1 MKDFCIL
8 LRNRKKIPVY
18 ARELEKRGITV
29 SCEEVS
35 GYLKSREVSVLLN
48 LLRVVD
54 NPLSD
59 IPITSVMLSP
69 MFMFSADEV
78 AEIRLINKE
87 HNIYT
92 NLYDA
97 LGIENDKPIF
107 SKEDMIYTKSKFLYD
122 FINELRLLS
131 TFYTLPELIQK
142 IYDSTDF
149 TSVIQ
154 LYKDSEKKKANLR
167 MLLEYAN
174 SYELNSGNGLSGFIR
189 YIDSVMESKGDF
201 RSGNVSASSQN
212 AVYIKTMHKSKGLEF
227 PFVFIAETSTK
238 FSIQDKLK
246 PFQFSYDCGIGFK
259 LQNKEKYEKFTT
271 IPYEY
276 ICGYNQNKMLS
287 EEMRLLYVAL
297 TRAKERLFI
306 TVNTAES

>member
-1 MKDFCIL
+1 MECYIAGSVISDPSAPLYKRLIDEGLINSTFGFEVFDGDGFFTLIFSGESSDPKLLLSRLTDEIERVKAEGLDKSLYEMCI
-8 LRNRKKIPVY
+8 RDR
-18 ARELEKRGITV
+18 
-29 SCEEVS
+29 VS

-131 TFYTLPELIQK
+131 TFYTLPELSLIH
-142 IYDSTDF
+142 I
-149 TSVIQ
+149 
-154 LYKDSEKKKANLR
+154 
-167 MLLEYAN
+167 
-174 SYELNSGNGLSGFIR
+174 
-189 YIDSVMESKGDF
+189 F
-201 RSGNVSASSQN
+201 R
-212 AVYIKTMHKSKGLEF
+212 
-227 PFVFIAETSTK
+227 
-238 FSIQDKLK
+238 
-246 PFQFSYDCGIGFK
+246 
-259 LQNKEKYEKFTT
+259 
-271 IPYEY
+271 
-276 ICGYNQNKMLS
+276 
-287 EEMRLLYVAL
+287 
-297 TRAKERLFI
+297 
-306 TVNTAES
+306 